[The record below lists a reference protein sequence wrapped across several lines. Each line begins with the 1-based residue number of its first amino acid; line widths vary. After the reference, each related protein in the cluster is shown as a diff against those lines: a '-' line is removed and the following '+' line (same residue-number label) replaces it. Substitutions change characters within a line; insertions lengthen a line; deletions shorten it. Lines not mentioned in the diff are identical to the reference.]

1 NDQVGVEHSKIYRY
15 ERRGIPTASFFG
27 VKFNFHKSLR
37 QNAIDM
43 AWIPEESDVYQ
54 KHYYLPQRPSRG
66 RTF

>member
-1 NDQVGVEHSKIYRY
+1 KIYRY

-27 VKFNFHKSLR
+27 VKFNFYKPLR

-43 AWIPEESDVYQ
+43 EWIPGESDVCR
-54 KHYYLPQRPSRG
+54 KNYYFAQRPCRG